1 MKKLFFIFLLL
12 LGVSIEANAA
22 KKSTTIKIIAQPKEA
37 SIFINNQFAGYGFA
51 EISRPPKKRRS
62 EVFAIRIECEGYKS
76 VETKIYADDVRSSVS
91 YTLQEDGFYRTT
103 AASGLV
109 NKYMTV
115 TLDNSLYTIDEQGKI
130 DVSKAWK
137 LLHQILLNYFEE
149 IATTDFD
156 GGYLQ
161 TPWHYK
167 TFQLSNKQMRTRV
180 TVRDISTPSDVAFQ
194 IKVSS
199 EVAGS
204 MAARHGEFT
213 NVDRIVKELEPL
225 LQELQTRLGKMHS
238 L

>member
-1 MKKLFFIFLLL
+1 MKKLLLMLFLL
-12 LGVSIEANAA
+12 LGVSNGANAA
-22 KKSTTIKIIAQPKEA
+22 KSKTFKIIAQPKES
-37 SIFINNQFAGYGFA
+37 SIFINNQFVGYGFA
-51 EISRPPKKRRS
+51 EFNRPKKKTD
-62 EVFAIRIECEGYKS
+62 VIAIRIECEGYKPIES
-76 VETKIYADDVRSSVS
+76 KIYADDVRSSVS
-91 YTLQEDGFYRTT
+91 FSLQEDGFYRTT

-109 NKYMTV
+109 NKFMTV
-115 TLDNSLYTIDEQGKI
+115 TLDNSLYTIDEQGSI
-130 DVSKAWK
+130 DVSPAWK

-149 IATTDFD
+149 IAMTDFH

-180 TVRDISTPSDVAFQ
+180 TIRDISTPSKVAFQ

-199 EVAGS
+199 EVASS

-225 LQELQTRLGKMHS
+225 LLELQTRLGKMHS

>member
-1 MKKLFFIFLLL
+1 MKKLLVLAIALLC
-12 LGVSIEANAA
+12 GGIAA
-22 KKSTTIKIIAQPKEA
+22 VQAQKMVRITAEPKEA
-37 SIFINNQFAGYGFA
+37 SIFVNNQFVGYGYA
-51 EISRPPKKRRS
+51 EFPRPKKK
-62 EVFAIRIECEGYKS
+62 EMVAIRLECEGYKPI
-76 VETKIYADDVRSSVS
+76 ETKFYGADKRNGIS
-91 YTLQEDGFYRTT
+91 YVLQEDGFYRTT

-109 NKYMTV
+109 NKFMTV
-115 TLDNSLYTIDEQGKI
+115 TLDESLYSVDEEGKT

-149 IATTDFD
+149 IATTDFN

-167 TFQLSNKQMRTRV
+167 TFQLSDKQVRTRV
-180 TVRDISTPSDVAFQ
+180 TVRDISTPSSAAFQ

-199 EVAGS
+199 EVAGA

-213 NVDRIVKELEPL
+213 TTDRIVKELEPM

>member
-1 MKKLFFIFLLL
+1 MKRLLL
-12 LGVSIEANAA
+12 VAALLLSGLNVVNAA
-22 KKSTTIKIIAQPKEA
+22 KKIKILAQPKEA
-37 SIFINNQFAGYGFA
+37 SIFLNNQFVGYGFA
-51 EISRPPKKRRS
+51 EFNRPKKKD
-62 EVFAIRIECEGYKS
+62 VVAIRIECEGYKPI
-76 VETKIYADDVRSSVS
+76 ETKFYGADVRNSVS

-109 NKYMTV
+109 NKFMTV
-115 TLDNSLYTIDEQGKI
+115 TLDSSLYVIDENGTI

-149 IATTDFD
+149 IATTDSD

-180 TVRDISTPSDVAFQ
+180 TVRDISTQSQVAFQ
-194 IKVSS
+194 IKISS
-199 EVAGS
+199 EVASS

-213 NVDRIVKELEPL
+213 NVDRIVKELEPM

>member
-1 MKKLFFIFLLL
+1 MKKLFLMAILL
-12 LGVSIEANAA
+12 LGGLNVANAA
-22 KKSTTIKIIAQPKEA
+22 KSKSIKIMAQPKEA
-37 SIFINNQFAGYGFA
+37 SIFINNQFVSYGYA
-51 EISRPPKKRRS
+51 EFNRPKKKD
-62 EVFAIRIECEGYKS
+62 VVAIRIECEGYKPI
-76 VETKIYADDVRSSVS
+76 ETKFYGADVRNSIS

-109 NKYMTV
+109 NKFMTV
-115 TLDNSLYTIDEQGKI
+115 TLDSSLYSIDESGAI
-130 DVSKAWK
+130 DVAKAWK

-149 IATTDFD
+149 IAATDFD

-180 TVRDISTPSDVAFQ
+180 TVRDISTPSQVAFQ

-199 EVAGS
+199 EVASS

-213 NVDRIVKELEPL
+213 NVDRIVKELEPM